1 MSNMTNTAASLQ
13 HARPRLKNG
22 QAFAPMTSARAETPL
37 LFELADGSR
46 QVSLPHSAAEMLPL
60 LDGSR
65 TIPEILE
72 TLAKQQGRV
81 PFKSFFST
89 LQKLQTQG
97 CLEGAESL
105 ATEDS
110 ASRAEMF
117 EREPI
122 WLTRPIFGFD
132 LWKAKNIAN
141 PNLIAFLVA
150 AIGSIFVTLGVLA
163 SVFFADLIDV
173 PPDFLRLGG
182 SYVKGLIFFFVVA
195 SLMITAKTLLKTLLA
210 ILLTGTRSA
219 VRLEL
224 NLFSLALRSHDDKIY
239 MAGGRSIGSL
249 AFVAVASSYF
259 FVFAAATAGA
269 MAWAPGWSLVDDLF
283 WVSVILAM
291 VDLNPFRKSD
301 LSSFFNIVYNQRS
314 AIELLPYLK
323 NRGLLSLTNK
333 DKMADSGIYTA
344 YSTLAIAWTMFAY
357 NLLLMLI
364 TKNDVQILASFTE
377 AWTSG
382 VFAEWLACVILG
394 ISLLMSFLYLVYDLI
409 RMIGSNVLHPL
420 KTKWLVQK
428 SKTRTKAEKIPNADA
443 LVDFLLGIP
452 LFQGVG
458 RDTLLF
464 LVQQSSLR
472 KVGPKT
478 HVIVQETFS
487 DELFVLLEGEVL
499 VQKRQPTGA
508 VQEVT
513 RLSAPTVFG
522 ENTLLANTPRS
533 ADVVTLTECRVL
545 AIPRKVVEDLL
556 QHQTLRAD
564 ADAFLD
570 RLILGQYIASSE
582 LFREAPKEVVSL
594 FFNEGHVLTVPPGRQ
609 VVEQGRTDK
618 DFYLL
623 IRGKVDVIASGR
635 ILAELGQG
643 DFFGEMALIMNTP
656 RTASV
661 MTKEPCRLLKLSAN
675 QFWSVLS
682 RHASIALYLETVSET
697 RLAGSQS

>member
-1 MSNMTNTAASLQ
+1 MTNNAASLQ
-13 HARPRLKNG
+13 NARPRLKNG
-22 QAFAPMTSARAETPL
+22 QAFAPMTTTRAEAPL

-46 QVSLPHSAAEMLPL
+46 QVSLPHAAADVLPL
-60 LDGSR
+60 LDGHR

-72 TLAKQQGRV
+72 ILAQKQGRV
-81 PFKSFFST
+81 PFKSFFGT
-89 LQKLQTQG
+89 LQKLQNQG
-97 CLEGAESL
+97 CLEGAETL
-105 ATEDS
+105 ANEDS
-110 ASRAEMF
+110 QSRAEMF

-122 WLTRPIFGFD
+122 WLTRPIFGVD
-132 LWKAKNIAN
+132 LWKAKVVSN

-150 AIGSIFVTLGVLA
+150 AVGSILVTFGVLA
-163 SVFFADLIDV
+163 SVFISQLVDV
-173 PPDFLRLGG
+173 PSDFLRIGE
-182 SYVKGLIFFFVVA
+182 SYVRGLVFFFAAA
-195 SLMITAKTLLKTLLA
+195 SLLISAKTLLKTLLA
-210 ILLTGTRSA
+210 VLLTGSRSA

-224 NLFSLALRSHDDKIY
+224 NLFSLALRSYDDKIY
-239 MAGGRSIGSL
+239 MAGGRSIGAI

-259 FVFAAATAGA
+259 FVFAAATALA
-269 MAWAPGWSLVDDLF
+269 MAWAPGWSLIDDLF
-283 WVSVILAM
+283 WVSLILAM
-291 VDLNPFRKSD
+291 IDLNPFRKSD

-314 AIELLPYLK
+314 AVELLPYLK
-323 NRGLLSLTNK
+323 NRGLFSLSNK
-333 DKMADSGIYTA
+333 DKLADSGIYTA
-344 YSTLAIAWTMFAY
+344 YSTLAIAWTMVAY

-364 TKNDVQILASFTE
+364 TKNDVQILSSFSN
-377 AWTSG
+377 AWGAG
-382 VFAEWLACVILG
+382 VFAEWLACLILG
-394 ISLLMSFLYLVYDLI
+394 VSLVVSFLYLVYDLA
-409 RMIGSNVLHPL
+409 RMIGSNILHPL

-428 SKTRTKAEKIPNADA
+428 SKTRTKAEQIPNADA
-443 LVDFLLGIP
+443 LVDFLLGVP

-464 LVQQSSLR
+464 LVHQSALR
-472 KVGPKT
+472 KLGPKT

-499 VQKRQPTGA
+499 VQKRQLTGA
-508 VQEVT
+508 VQEIT
-513 RLSAPTVFG
+513 RLGAPTVFG

-533 ADVVTLTECRVL
+533 ADVVTTAASRVL

-556 QHQTLRAD
+556 QHKTLRAD

-570 RLILGQYIASSE
+570 RLMLGQYIASSE
-582 LFREAPKEVVSL
+582 LFREAPKEVISL
-594 FFNEGHVLTVPPGRQ
+594 FFNEGQVLSLPAGRQ

-682 RHASIALYLETVSET
+682 RHASIALYLETVSEN
-697 RLAGSQS
+697 RLAGSHS

>member
-1 MSNMTNTAASLQ
+1 MTNNPASLQ

-22 QAFAPMTSARAETPL
+22 QAFAAMTSARAEAPL

-46 QVSLPHSAAEMLPL
+46 QVSLPHSAAAMLPL

-97 CLEGAESL
+97 CLEGAETL

-132 LWKAKNIAN
+132 LWKAKAISN

-150 AIGSIFVTLGVLA
+150 AIGSVLVTFGILA

-173 PPDFLRLGG
+173 PSDFLRLGG
-182 SYVKGLIFFFVVA
+182 SYVKGLVFFFVAA
-195 SLMITAKTLLKTLLA
+195 SLLISAKTLLKTLLA

-239 MAGGRSIGSL
+239 MAGGRAIGAI

-259 FVFAAATAGA
+259 FVFAAATALA
-269 MAWAPGWSLVDDLF
+269 MTWSPGWSLIDDLF
-283 WVSVILAM
+283 WVSVVLAM

-323 NRGLLSLTNK
+323 NRGLLSLSSK

-344 YSTLAIAWTMFAY
+344 YSTLAITWTMVAY

-364 TKNDVQILASFTE
+364 TKNDVQILASFSA
-377 AWTSG
+377 AWSAG
-382 VFAEWLACVILG
+382 IFAEWLACVILG
-394 ISLLMSFLYLVYDLI
+394 VSLVVSLLYLVYDLV

-428 SKTRTKAEKIPNADA
+428 SKSRTKAEKIPNADA

-464 LVQQSSLR
+464 LVHQSSLR
-472 KVGPKT
+472 KVGPRT

-508 VQEVT
+508 LQEVT

-533 ADVVTLTECRVL
+533 ADVVTLTDSRVL

-556 QHQTLRAD
+556 QHPTLRAD

-570 RLILGQYIASSE
+570 RLMLGQYIASSE
-582 LFREAPKEVVSL
+582 LFREAPKEVISL
-594 FFNEGHVLTVPPGRQ
+594 FFNEGQVLTVPPGRQ

-682 RHASIALYLETVSET
+682 RHASIALYLETVSEN
-697 RLAGSQS
+697 RLAGSHS